1 MSETPPEE
9 PPKEPTTVPFGMPST
24 WEDILGMFHD
34 GVTKLPDRNAV
45 AGPGSKRWIVRT
57 CDGVWHDEKG
67 VDYAEDRGLDAFFEF
82 WYPGDSNARG
92 DALIFGFG
100 YNWGEFGN
108 DSGALAEFTGATA
121 PILSS
126 VRTGKNKDANP
137 LLSEKA
143 ATVLNHM
150 DDWTDGW
157 ANQFNTWAESVESG
171 NDQLRGESAE
181 IFAATLQAVKRSLQE
196 TYSFYLSD
204 GILNKRLSA
213 ASTQLSNTITQLQ
226 KNADA
231 WFDKTM
237 PVGTMSG
244 GAAVEQGSVAM
255 AFTHLYAQFLAVM
268 NTFKPPSNFHNQ
280 SEKPNWDD
288 IEAKAKTSWIT
299 EVETELDAKS
309 VGTMAAL
316 AGAYDAATL
325 AFLKANAIVNKT
337 FTISLT
343 ADEQKEFYGSAGPGG
358 GGDGGTG
365 GTNDILNKFR
375 EMFGGG
381 AGGSGGSGAGGGGN
395 EDLDLDT
402 PPPVTGPSGSSFG
415 ANLPSGANLP
425 NTKDL
430 LKQNPVTGPSGGG
443 GGTTGNPLS
452 LPAGSRIDPKT
463 GAVTDSSGKPVTGPD
478 GKPLVVPPGST
489 LGPGNSIVPPKS
501 NVPKVT
507 TPPNGSSGGLT
518 GGLRVDSNGNIIVPK
533 GVKVDAQGNLIGADG
548 KPLTNAYGGKI
559 TVPPGSRINPDGTIT
574 DPQGKQITQG
584 SGSLKT
590 RNPFSV
596 DDLVNSQRRTST
608 ASGDLFGISKG
619 GSNDLLGGSK
629 GLTDGLRKSFEGP
642 GGGGREPIGGA
653 AGLSNRARLAMG
665 LPAAPTAPTQG
676 GLVTQSGNVLG
687 RAGAPGAT
695 GSGMPFMPPMGMGG
709 GAPGGGS
716 GSGNDR
722 QRNVWLSED
731 EEVWGTEPEAGTG
744 VIGR

>member
-1 MSETPPEE
+1 MPEE
-9 PPKEPTTVPFGMPST
+9 PPEKAKVPFGMPAE
-24 WEDILGMFHD
+24 WEDILAMFHD

-45 AGPGSKRWIVRT
+45 AGPGSKPWIVRT
-57 CDGVWHDEKG
+57 VTGVWHTKKG
-67 VDYAEDRGLDAFFEF
+67 VDYAKKHGLDAFYEF
-82 WYPGDSNARG
+82 WFPDKQGK
-92 DALIFGFG
+92 ALIFGFG

-108 DSGALAEFTGATA
+108 DSGALAEFTGATEL
-121 PILSS
+121 ILTS
-126 VRTGKNKDANP
+126 VLNGNNKDADP

-143 ATVLNHM
+143 ATVLNNM

-157 ANQFNTWAESVESG
+157 VKQFNTWAEDVETG
-171 NDQLRGESAE
+171 NEELEGETAE
-181 IFAATLQAVKRSLQE
+181 LFAATLQAVKRSLQE
-196 TYSFYLSD
+196 TYAFYLNGEMDKQLTQVS
-204 GILNKRLSA
+204 K
-213 ASTQLSNTITQLQ
+213 QLSSTVQNLRE
-226 KNADA
+226 NATN
-231 WFDKTM
+231 WFNMTKSIG
-237 PVGTMSG
+237 VMSG
-244 GAAVEQGSVAM
+244 ESQDKLMMGSVAM
-255 AFTHLYAQFLAVM
+255 AFTHLYASFLTTMATIQPM
-268 NTFKPPSNFHNQ
+268 SDYSAESTPI
-280 SEKPNWDD
+280 NWGT
-288 IEAKAKTSWIT
+288 IESWAKKEWTRYVVS
-299 EVETELDAKS
+299 ELDEKS
-309 VGTMAAL
+309 ATAMKNL
-316 AGAYDAATL
+316 AATYES
-325 AFLKANAIVNKT
+325 AAMVFSDANAIVNKT

-343 ADEQKEFYGSAGPGG
+343 ADEQKEFYGSAGPGSG
-358 GGDGGTG
+358 SDDGTG
-365 GTNDILNKFR
+365 GTNDLLSKFQQ
-375 EMFGGG
+375 MFGGG
-381 AGGSGGSGAGGGGN
+381 AGGSGAGGDGTGGGGG
-395 EDLDLDT
+395 DLGLDT
-402 PPPVTGPSGSSFG
+402 PPPVTGPSGSNFG
-415 ANLPSGANLP
+415 TNLPSGANLP
-425 NTKDL
+425 NIK
-430 LKQNPVTGPSGGG
+430 NPLPQLPGGSG
-443 GGTTGNPLS
+443 GGTTGGPLS

-489 LGPGNSIVPPKS
+489 LGPGNTVVPPKS
-501 NVPKVT
+501 TVPKGPT
-507 TPPNGSSGGLT
+507 SPSGSSGNLPNGI
-518 GGLRVDSNGNIIVPK
+518 RVDSNGNIIVPK

-548 KPLTNAYGGKI
+548 RPLTNAYGGKI

-574 DPQGKQITQG
+574 DPQGKQITQS

-608 ASGDLFGISKG
+608 AGGDLFGISKG

-687 RAGAPGAT
+687 RAGAPGTT

>member
-1 MSETPPEE
+1 MSEAPPDE
-9 PPKEPTTVPFGMPST
+9 PPKNSPSVPFGMPAK
-24 WEDILGMFHD
+24 WEDILAMFHD

-57 CDGVWHDEKG
+57 STGVWHDQKG
-67 VDYAEDRGLDAFFEF
+67 VDFAEEQGLDAFYEF
-82 WYPGDSNARG
+82 WFPDDSDTPR

-100 YNWGEFGN
+100 YNWDDFGN
-108 DSGALAEFTGATA
+108 DSGALAEFTGAA
-121 PILSS
+121 GPILSS
-126 VRTGKNKDANP
+126 VQTGKNKDADP

-157 ANQFNTWAESVESG
+157 AKQFNTWAESVESG
-171 NDQLRGESAE
+171 NEELEGESAE

-213 ASTQLSNTITQLQ
+213 ASTQLSSTIIQLQ
-226 KNADA
+226 KNATA

-237 PVGTMSG
+237 PMGTMSG
-244 GAAVEQGSVAM
+244 EAVVKQGSVAM
-255 AFTHLYAQFLAVM
+255 AFTHLYAQFLTFM
-268 NTFKPPSNFHNQ
+268 STFKPPSNYHTQ

-288 IEAKAKTSWIT
+288 MEAKAKTSWLK

-309 VGTMAAL
+309 AGPMTAL
-316 AGAYDAATL
+316 AGAYEAA
-325 AFLKANAIVNKT
+325 ASVFSDANAIVNKT

-343 ADEQKEFYGSAGPGG
+343 ADEQKEFYGSADPGG

-365 GTNDILNKFR
+365 GTNDFLNKFQ

-381 AGGSGGSGAGGGGN
+381 AGGSGAGGGTGGSGG
-395 EDLDLDT
+395 DLGLDT
-402 PPPVTGPSGSSFG
+402 PPPVTGPSGSGFG
-415 ANLPSGANLP
+415 TNLP

-489 LGPGNSIVPPKS
+489 LGPGNTVVPPKTS
-501 NVPKVT
+501 VPKGPT
-507 TPPNGSSGGLT
+507 SPSGSSGGLT
-518 GGLRVDSNGNIIVPK
+518 NGIRVDSNGNIIVPK
-533 GVKVDAQGNLIGADG
+533 GVKVDSQGNLIGADG

-559 TVPPGSRINPDGTIT
+559 TVPPGSRVNADGTIT

-608 ASGDLFGISKG
+608 SSGELFGISKG

-629 GLTDGLRKSFEGP
+629 GLSDGLRKSFDGP
-642 GGGGREPIGGA
+642 GGGGREAIGGA
-653 AGLSNRARLAMG
+653 PGLSNRARLALG

-676 GLVTQSGNVLG
+676 GMVTQSGNVLG
-687 RAGAPGAT
+687 RAGVPGTT

-709 GAPGGGS
+709 GAPGGGG